1 MQTRRLIFPI
11 YQEIHRREPGEKAH
25 KQFMGERLCETGEVG
40 RGWEFRRG
48 ERKARQP
55 HLRWENSQV
64 QPSQWQ
70 PDHLLPLGTRLLL
83 APGQA
88 RPWGP
93 RLRPECLCGSMFT
106 RKTRNAR
113 PRHQQGSCCLWS
125 PRAHHSPRGRA
136 LCTRK
141 GPKMQRES
149 ERATGAPV

>member
-1 MQTRRLIFPI
+1 MQNQRLIFPI

-25 KQFMGERLCETGEVG
+25 KQFTGERLCETGEVG

-48 ERKARQP
+48 ERKALQP

-70 PDHLLPLGTRLLL
+70 PDHLLPPETRLLL

-88 RPWGP
+88 RPWEP

-106 RKTRNAR
+106 RKTRDAHPCPSAR
-113 PRHQQGSCCLWS
+113 KLLPVESVCSSLPEGQSSVHTEGS
-125 PRAHHSPRGRA
+125 
-136 LCTRK
+136 
-141 GPKMQRES
+141 
-149 ERATGAPV
+149 

>member
-1 MQTRRLIFPI
+1 MQYMQTRRLIFPI

-113 PRHQQGSCCLWS
+113 PRPS
-125 PRAHHSPRGRA
+125 A
-136 LCTRK
+136 RK
-141 GPKMQRES
+141 LLPVEPACSSLPEGQSSVHTEGP
-149 ERATGAPV
+149 